1 MTQKPWTREPLL
13 ALVIGLPLAAVI
25 AGFVTLALAAGG
37 AKDRAYGGVRRV
49 AQTQTTDLSADH
61 AAARLGLQAVAWIG
75 ADGTVA
81 LRFQAGVPQAP
92 ALRLELRHGTDPR
105 RDRVTTLA
113 RRNETEF
120 VGSLG
125 ALRATGA
132 YNVELSPARGGWR
145 LVGRLGAGASRVR
158 LEAALD
164 G

>member
-1 MTQKPWTREPLL
+1 MNPRPWTREPLL

-49 AQTQTTDLSADH
+49 AQTQTRDLSADH
-61 AAARLGLQAVAWIG
+61 AAAQLGLQAVATIG

-81 LRFQAGVPQAP
+81 LRFYAGVPQAS

-105 RDRVTTLA
+105 RDRMTTLA
-113 RRNETEF
+113 RLDDTAF
-120 VGSLG
+120 VGSLSRP
-125 ALRATGA
+125 RATGA
-132 YNVELSPARGGWR
+132 YNVELSPAHGGWR
-145 LVGRLGAGASRVR
+145 LVGRLEAGASRVR